1 MNAQPP
7 INALL
12 TPQQTRNALRSLS
25 RQLPAKDPL
34 AKLLMQL
41 ANADLACRNEL
52 WADDFDS
59 AEMAID
65 ALPDIFQQVM
75 GEIQDAFDYAKEP
88 AE

>member
-1 MNAQPP
+1 MNAP
-7 INALL
+7 IRAIL
-12 TPQQTRNALRSLS
+12 TQQQRRNALRALS

-34 AKLLMQL
+34 AQLLMQL

-59 AEMAID
+59 AECAIET
-65 ALPDIFQQVM
+65 LPDIFQQVM
-75 GEIQDAFDYAKEP
+75 GEIQDAFDYARS